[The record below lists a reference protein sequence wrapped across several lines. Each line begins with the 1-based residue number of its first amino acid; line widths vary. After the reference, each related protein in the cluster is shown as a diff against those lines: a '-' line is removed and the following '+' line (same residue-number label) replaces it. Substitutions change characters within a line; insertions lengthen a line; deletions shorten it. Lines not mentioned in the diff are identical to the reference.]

1 MRSFFTGSML
11 GLATGEAFAFM
22 TKDMDVDSIRARY
35 GHRVRLS
42 PKVLEPLYF
51 CAMGGSPKEALF
63 IADALLWADAYAMA
77 PDLPIKRSLI
87 RFFHMA
93 TGLVPSE
100 GDQIWVRRQSHER
113 AGSILDLD
121 FRDSYDGAE
130 TTLEV
135 LSSGFFGSVDRPIN
149 DADDPDAVVRALPI
163 GLFYAGNAERACRV
177 ARYATALTHGDADTV
192 DAAGAAAAYLSD
204 LILTRSTKKAGE
216 TADRELENVQSALSR
231 TSTSEGAQAYFRAR
245 TLIEEE
251 HRFDEAA
258 KKALYITDGATMA
271 IYGAFFGALFGEE
284 HLPRE
289 KRLVEKAPAFR
300 AYGERLAE
308 AYERR
313 RR

>member
-1 MRSFFTGSML
+1 MHTFFTGSTL
-11 GLATGEAFAFM
+11 GLATGEAFASM
-22 TKDMDVDSIRARY
+22 TKGMDADAIRIRY

-42 PKVLEPLYF
+42 PNVLEPLYF

-100 GDQIWVRRQSHER
+100 GDQIWIRRQSHER

-130 TTLEV
+130 TTIEV

-177 ARYATALTHGDADTV
+177 ARFATALTHGDPDTV
-192 DAAGAAAAYLSD
+192 DAAGAAAAYLSN
-204 LILTRSTKKAGE
+204 LILTRSTKGAGE
-216 TADRELENVQSALSR
+216 TADRELENLQSKLSHE
-231 TSTSEGAQAYFRAR
+231 STSEGARAYFMAR

-258 KKALYITDGATMA
+258 QKALYITDGATMA
-271 IYGAFFGALFGEE
+271 LYGAFFGALFGEE

-289 KRLVEKAPAFR
+289 KRLVEKAPVFR
-300 AYGERLAE
+300 SYGERLAE

-313 RR
+313 IR